1 MIIINTTNIN
11 ILKLL
16 AQGQFSAEVLALYT
30 NIEKESI
37 KKNILQINEF
47 LNDNNLNKIQKNNN
61 KFSLKL
67 TMDQWEYIFSRKDF
81 ITSEEISDYLFIKFI
96 HNKFINLEVEKN
108 ILDLSRSSIVR
119 YFQNIKKILDLNKTT
134 YEYQNS
140 KGIKLI
146 YLSEECKN
154 IFCKKI
160 IRFFMSRDFKRN
172 KDFFTSTVLSE
183 YNFLDLLNNLHKILS
198 SNKMSSTSFLM
209 AFLCALNVICNISNG
224 FDFKLKNINYDQHRD
239 LEKQIFKVL
248 TNTSFLYK
256 QQVFH
261 FIVNLKNSKFFF
273 EEDIYTNGVQLLEN
287 IKIKFN
293 LKELESNFR
302 NILLKKICISLFK
315 YNNNILKVKSISLE
329 KIDNSFLYIIDNLL
343 EECNLKLFFYDKISI
358 INILKKFIVAHNKNT
373 VKNVLLL
380 FNEITILDDH
390 HLINSL
396 ESRASH
402 INFHIEPAF
411 LYRLNAPLYNQKYN
425 LVLSDE
431 SCIYQNIKLLSSYN
445 YLNILNIINN
455 HVLEQSLKNLKF
467 N

>member
-1 MIIINTTNIN
+1 
-11 ILKLL
+11 
-16 AQGQFSAEVLALYT
+16 
-30 NIEKESI
+30 
-37 KKNILQINEF
+37 
-47 LNDNNLNKIQKNNN
+47 
-61 KFSLKL
+61 
-67 TMDQWEYIFSRKDF
+67 
-81 ITSEEISDYLFIKFI
+81 
-96 HNKFINLEVEKN
+96 
-108 ILDLSRSSIVR
+108 DLSRSSIVR

>member
-293 LKELESNFR
+293 LKELE
-302 NILLKKICISLFK
+302 
-315 YNNNILKVKSISLE
+315 
-329 KIDNSFLYIIDNLL
+329 
-343 EECNLKLFFYDKISI
+343 
-358 INILKKFIVAHNKNT
+358 
-373 VKNVLLL
+373 
-380 FNEITILDDH
+380 
-390 HLINSL
+390 
-396 ESRASH
+396 
-402 INFHIEPAF
+402 
-411 LYRLNAPLYNQKYN
+411 
-425 LVLSDE
+425 
-431 SCIYQNIKLLSSYN
+431 
-445 YLNILNIINN
+445 
-455 HVLEQSLKNLKF
+455 
-467 N
+467 

>member
-224 FDFKLKNINYDQHRD
+224 FDFKLKNINYDQHR
-239 LEKQIFKVL
+239 
-248 TNTSFLYK
+248 
-256 QQVFH
+256 
-261 FIVNLKNSKFFF
+261 
-273 EEDIYTNGVQLLEN
+273 
-287 IKIKFN
+287 
-293 LKELESNFR
+293 
-302 NILLKKICISLFK
+302 
-315 YNNNILKVKSISLE
+315 
-329 KIDNSFLYIIDNLL
+329 
-343 EECNLKLFFYDKISI
+343 
-358 INILKKFIVAHNKNT
+358 
-373 VKNVLLL
+373 
-380 FNEITILDDH
+380 
-390 HLINSL
+390 
-396 ESRASH
+396 
-402 INFHIEPAF
+402 
-411 LYRLNAPLYNQKYN
+411 
-425 LVLSDE
+425 
-431 SCIYQNIKLLSSYN
+431 
-445 YLNILNIINN
+445 
-455 HVLEQSLKNLKF
+455 
-467 N
+467 